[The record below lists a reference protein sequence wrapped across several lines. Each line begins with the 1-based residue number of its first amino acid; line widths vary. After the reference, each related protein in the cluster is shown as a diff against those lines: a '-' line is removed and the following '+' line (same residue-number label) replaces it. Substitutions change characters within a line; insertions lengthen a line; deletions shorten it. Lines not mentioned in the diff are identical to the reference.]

1 MKSRELKWALAVLA
15 IVLLGYL
22 LPFTVLTNVEAW
34 YGSFLLWTVLA
45 VIIIMINYILSKNW
59 GE

>member
-22 LPFTVLTNVEAW
+22 LPYTVLTNVEAW

>member
-1 MKSRELKWALAVLA
+1 MKSRELKWGLA
-15 IVLLGYL
+15 ILAIIILGYL
-22 LPFTVLTNVEAW
+22 MPYTFLTDVNAW

-45 VIIIMINYILSKNW
+45 VLIIVINYMLSKKW